1 MGDKEKRSNKDLSR
15 KKNLKASSQGFVRDE
30 HRDWVKEEFN
40 EGKREKKKAFGFEK
54 KIVSKVD
61 LRKKA
66 TLKGK
71 FTHGTKGKPT
81 HGPRGNQ
88 G

>member
-1 MGDKEKRSNKDLSR
+1 MFDSDMPKDARDNAAQAKGEK
-15 KKNLKASSQGFVRDE
+15 VRLEPNE
-30 HRDWVKEEFN
+30 HRDWVRKELE
-40 EGKREKKKAFGFEK
+40 ESKREKKKISGFQNKLK
-54 KIVSKVD
+54 KGFD

-66 TLKGK
+66 IFGGK
-71 FTHGTKGKPT
+71 FTHGTRGKPT